1 MGMTMPAPKPESPL
15 LLRSKLSRAGKPTSS
30 SVTLISASLLAERSR
45 LRTPVL
51 RPAGRTVRPDPEQ
64 SAVSA
69 DEHRHTRG
77 GHEASAMAAAE
88 GDIDPV
94 ILSRIEQISQML
106 SQTNQNLSLFERLL
120 PATSASRTTAPDQ
133 NSVDEVAG
141 LKDRV
146 ADLEISNQNSMKKV
160 AELEW
165 KLLETENRLQG

>member
-1 MGMTMPAPKPESPL
+1 MHLFQALINNHTCAKIVTVILLEHCFRRQMHSFEETFSPP
-15 LLRSKLSRAGKPTSS
+15 SP
-30 SVTLISASLLAERSR
+30 
-45 LRTPVL
+45 
-51 RPAGRTVRPDPEQ
+51 
-64 SAVSA
+64 
-69 DEHRHTRG
+69 
-77 GHEASAMAAAE
+77 SAMAAAE
-88 GDIDPV
+88 EDIDPI

>member
-1 MGMTMPAPKPESPL
+1 MHLFQALINSHTCAEIVTVIILEHCFRRQMHSFEETFSPP
-15 LLRSKLSRAGKPTSS
+15 SP
-30 SVTLISASLLAERSR
+30 
-45 LRTPVL
+45 
-51 RPAGRTVRPDPEQ
+51 
-64 SAVSA
+64 
-69 DEHRHTRG
+69 
-77 GHEASAMAAAE
+77 SAMTAAE
-88 GDIDPV
+88 GDIDPI